1 MKTFVVC
8 LAVLLVI
15 GCKKDQVGPEKILGK
30 WEEFYVGNGEYRPP
44 IDPPIGYREFRTDSV
59 LIDYNYPDKSSI
71 QKKYW
76 IDSQLH
82 IAIRRADGFLLQ
94 FDYEYSFEADTLKL
108 TWVNA
113 NPVSAVSKY
122 RRIN

>member
-1 MKTFVVC
+1 VKAFVAFLVVL
-8 LAVLLVI
+8 LAV

-30 WEEFYVGNGEYRPP
+30 WDEFYVGNGEYRPP
-44 IDPPIGYREFRTDSV
+44 IDPPIAYREFRADSV
-59 LIDYNYPDKSSI
+59 LIDHNYADNSSI

-108 TWVNA
+108 VWVNA

>member
-1 MKTFVVC
+1 VKASVALLVVL
-8 LAVLLVI
+8 LAV

-44 IDPPIGYREFRTDSV
+44 IDPPIGYREFQADSV
-59 LIDYNYPDKSSI
+59 LIDYNYSDKSSI
-71 QKKYW
+71 KKKYW

-82 IAIRRADGFLLQ
+82 VAVRRVDGFLLQ